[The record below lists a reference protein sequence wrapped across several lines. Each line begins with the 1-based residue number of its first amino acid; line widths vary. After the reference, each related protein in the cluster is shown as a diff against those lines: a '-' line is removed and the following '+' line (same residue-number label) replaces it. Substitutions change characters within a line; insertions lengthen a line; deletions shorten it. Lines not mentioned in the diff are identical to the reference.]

1 MKPMK
6 VEFGT
11 KTLSLVLDGSATV
24 DIEKKLGKS
33 LFGIM
38 MTGNG
43 GMKMPRLGEMLTILH
58 SANQTANIK
67 SADMTKLYDE
77 YISKGGSMMKLFVV
91 IQELME
97 KAGFFESETTDE
109 EDLVGD
115 EKNEEESLV

>member
-1 MKPMK
+1 
-6 VEFGT
+6 
-11 KTLSLVLDGSATV
+11 
-24 DIEKKLGKS
+24 
-33 LFGIM
+33 
-38 MTGNG
+38 
-43 GMKMPRLGEMLTILH
+43 LH

-77 YISKGGSMMKLFVV
+77 YISKGGSMMKLFEV

-109 EDLVGD
+109 EDLVGE